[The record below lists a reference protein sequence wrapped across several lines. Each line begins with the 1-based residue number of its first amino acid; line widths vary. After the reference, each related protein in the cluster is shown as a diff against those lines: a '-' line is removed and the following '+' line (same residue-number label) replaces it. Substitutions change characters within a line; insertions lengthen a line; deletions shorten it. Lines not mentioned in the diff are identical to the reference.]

1 MLRKTEIDPKWFG
14 GSLVQTNIWLQ
25 KSYSFQLLEE
35 SLGKKNGDI
44 LKEVLKVEAFA
55 KDLVK
60 VSKQTF
66 GFIPNGLDP

>member
-1 MLRKTEIDPKWFG
+1 M
-14 GSLVQTNIWLQ
+14 
-25 KSYSFQLLEE
+25 EE